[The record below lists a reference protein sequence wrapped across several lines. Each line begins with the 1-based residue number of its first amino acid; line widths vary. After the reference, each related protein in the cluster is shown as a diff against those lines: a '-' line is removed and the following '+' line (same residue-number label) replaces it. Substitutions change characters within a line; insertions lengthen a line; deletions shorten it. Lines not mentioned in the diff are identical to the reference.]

1 MGYGWIFARRW
12 FSKAR
17 ARGRCGFG
25 WLREVAKRCGYV
37 GEIDQV
43 AHALGAH
50 MRARLGAGKQQRGN
64 GGDPAGKHRQQRSPA
79 ERRQSKPVGRRAD
92 RASAAS

>member
-1 MGYGWIFARRW
+1 MGYVGIFARRQ

-17 ARGRCGFG
+17 ARGKCGFG
-25 WLREVAKRCGYV
+25 LLREFTQRCGYV

-50 MRARLGAGKQQRGN
+50 MRARLGAGEQQSGN
-64 GGDPAGKHRQQRSPA
+64 GGDPAGKHLAAISVGA
-79 ERRQSKPVGRRAD
+79 LPVYA
-92 RASAAS
+92 